1 MKYTVYVTRVSY
13 STVPIEI
20 NAESEIEAKATA
32 LDMAGDTIF
41 EEDTADYEIESIKV
55 QK

>member
-1 MKYTVYVTRVSY
+1 MKYIVYVTRISY
-13 STVPIEI
+13 STAPVEI
-20 NAESEIEAKATA
+20 DAESELEAKATA

-41 EEDTADYEIESIKV
+41 EEDTADYEIGSIKV